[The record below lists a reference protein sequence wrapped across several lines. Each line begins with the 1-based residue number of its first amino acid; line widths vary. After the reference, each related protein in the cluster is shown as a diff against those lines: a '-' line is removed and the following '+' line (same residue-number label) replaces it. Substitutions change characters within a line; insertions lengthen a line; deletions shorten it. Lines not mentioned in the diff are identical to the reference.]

1 MSSTRRTFLKRLGA
15 AGVVSIGAAPPMFLA
30 RAACAAK
37 NEESKPTSGRI
48 LVLIQLA
55 GGNDGLNTVIPHGD
69 AEYQKA
75 RPGIGIAQPSV
86 LRIDDY
92 HGLHPAM
99 SGFKQLYDD
108 GALAVVGA
116 DGRQLA
122 SVSYGP
128 FCPAELYHPGSIE
141 ARARAMLQH
150 WAGAAVFHSH
160 AAPCLSVLLFSWGD
174 LTRELLLTA

>member
-1 MSSTRRTFLKRLGA
+1 MSSAIEGLLQRRSLRSGVRRALDSGVGFYRTTWHVEHT
-15 AGVVSIGAAPPMFLA
+15 AGTDVSE
-30 RAACAAK
+30 R
-37 NEESKPTSGRI
+37 
-48 LVLIQLA
+48 LA
-55 GGNDGLNTVIPHGD
+55 GDLIAWCREMLSRTH
-69 AEYQKA
+69 
-75 RPGIGIAQPSV
+75 RPYGIDRAT
-86 LRIDDY
+86 L
-92 HGLHPAM
+92 
-99 SGFKQLYDD
+99 
-108 GALAVVGA
+108 ALAVVGA